1 MALSDMKV
9 FNEYLKATTIETL
22 DQMVDK
28 FNAASR
34 GAIVLTT
41 QGVDGDYLQEA
52 FWQSVHSARR
62 RVDRYA
68 AQGAAAN
75 TDMSQEQAN
84 SVKVAGAF
92 GPVAFEP
99 SQLTWMQQNPAEAI
113 EMASRNMAEAIV
125 QDQLNT
131 GIAAARAAISANT
144 AMNVA
149 MAGTDATHADLNNAH
164 ALFGDHSSTI
174 VADVMD
180 GTSFHAI
187 IGANLTNSENL
198 YQSNGVLVVDILG
211 KAIVVTDAPALRD
224 GVVQNDETSVLCLVA
239 GGIVISGGSDLVTN
253 IETTNGQ
260 TRIES
265 TLQAD
270 YSFVCGLKGFAWDI
284 ANGGAS
290 PDDAALALGTNW
302 DQVATSDKHTAGT
315 RTFYTVP

>member
-1 MALSDMKV
+1 MALANMKV
-9 FNEYLKATTIETL
+9 FNSYLKGTTIETL
-22 DQMVDK
+22 DQMVEK

-41 QGVDGDYLQEA
+41 QGVDGDFLQEA
-52 FWQSVHSARR
+52 FWKSIHSARR

-68 AQGAAAN
+68 AQGAASA
-75 TDMSQEQAN
+75 TDMAQEQEN

-92 GPVAFEP
+92 GPVLFEP
-99 SQLTWMQQNPAEAI
+99 SQLTWMQQNPELAI
-113 EMASRNMAEAIV
+113 ELASRNMAEAII

-149 MAGTDATHADLNNAH
+149 YDGTTATHADLNNAH
-164 ALFGDHSSTI
+164 ALFGDHSSAI

-180 GTSFHAI
+180 GTSFHEI
-187 IGANLTNSENL
+187 IGANLTNTENL
-198 YQSNGVLVVDILG
+198 YESAGVLVVDILG

-224 GVVQNDETSVLCLVA
+224 GVVADDETSMLALAA
-239 GGIVISGGSDLVTN
+239 GGIVISDGGDLVTN

-260 TRIES
+260 TRIET

-270 YSFVCGLKGFAWDI
+270 YSFVCGIKGFAWDV
-284 ANGGAS
+284 ANGGKS

-315 RTFYTVP
+315 RTFFIVV